1 MSVNSF
7 IYGREEGTSTKRS
20 VAVDAEG
27 FLLANT
33 IIQGLNG
40 NFAEVT
46 PQGALKCQVAG
57 ISFSGDVVVGTVE
70 ITDTN
75 GQPILTNAQNQLLV
89 YDASSSSYLS
99 SISTKINS
107 LDVSVSNFPS
117 VFGVTGPVGITGG
130 VTVLNPVTDVSVSN
144 FPSVFGITGPVGI
157 TGGVTVLNPVTDISV
172 SNFPATWT
180 ISGPVTIT
188 NTSFGVTGSVTVLN
202 PVTDISVS
210 NFPTYFGVTGPV
222 GITGG
227 VTVLNPVTD
236 ISISNFPAAWSVSG
250 PVGITGGV
258 TVLNPVT
265 SITVSGPI
273 DISGVVQAD
282 ICGQW
287 VNIINQPTEQVII
300 GYIAGLPVYQTVLG
314 VGNPVTDT
322 KLVSF
327 LNSPTVEVSGLDL
340 NTNGSINV
348 VPMSAGGTGL
358 NIDSSG
364 YITANINGPV
374 TISNTYFGVT
384 GPVGITG
391 SVTVLNPVTDVS
403 ISNLPAIWSVSG
415 AVSVNNFPTV
425 FGVTGPVGI
434 TGTVRVDGSVNVTN
448 LPTESVIVGYVMGVP
463 QYQTVVSTG
472 NPVTDPKAVD
482 WYNNPV
488 ATVIGTDVNKT
499 PLKINIDTGSAGLV
513 GSISTVTLGRDNA
526 GNYNQLN
533 VDASGALK
541 ISNYP
546 SSVGI
551 TGPVGIT
558 GAVSVLNFPSKFEV
572 SGSVVTDISGQTVKS
587 QTITKDIQTSATS
600 EVTSINVPGYVSGPT
615 IYSQT
620 AMSTV
625 ANIRGIVDT
634 YNSANINARAAT
646 AGGYAL
652 AVNVENASI
661 PVTLSGQT
669 VNVGNFPSSYSI
681 SGPVSLTGAYL
692 YDNGTLLGVT
702 GSFSSTI
709 APGTFVGVTGTTL
722 TKDISANE
730 TLTLIESDISSG
742 ILVKGQ
748 DDTGVRYPIYVDVDG
763 VQRTEIVSGHA
774 ETAKYIFETDAS
786 VITTGTSWRLDTRG
800 REGWYYTG
808 TVSSTLKWYGNNG
821 ISTPPAMDFNRMQS
835 VWMIATLDD
844 VQTTPLPK
852 IRVVTTASIWD
863 YVIPSPGTTLFNGEQ
878 YLFYYGNKAIALNP
892 SNHPILLTRTLV
904 SGPGA
909 NSEDVLEVNVV
920 TLSGTNFLLNKTG
933 IWNQDLAQQFATVFR
948 DIRAQTAEDNLI
960 SLDFSGAA
968 LKTTITEPVALVAGT
983 EVNSKLY
990 ATLAGSTTISEYVS
1004 VETAPYRPQF
1014 PSTQYVNELCT
1025 AAHLRANLWDPS
1037 FNYTTALQV
1046 FPSASLSA
1054 TGPTGPARY
1063 SLSTTV
1069 DNTVASPAN
1078 VRVIGGITGINL
1090 SAATSSIQ
1098 IADVCFNATVRPI
1111 NPFSTNLGTTG
1122 VNGLVTDSALFGYNV
1137 SAGTVSLLTT
1147 DISGTRNQLQTR
1159 DADAVAE
1166 LVTIDNKIVQGYN
1179 TTNDSSVIGLNIN
1192 QIRPKVRFYNMRGV
1206 STVADVN
1213 MLLGSVSSTRYFYS
1227 DAYGIANL
1235 KPWWAYSESVGR
1247 TINYEYVD
1255 GSGNILN
1262 ASKAIPATT
1271 WTRLPNAAGVDT
1283 NFLINKWSTNTS
1295 QTTTSGNVYIA
1306 HTAASSAYSMFG
1318 GNFAD
1323 TFQANFTVP
1332 TGFVACITNVSFFS
1346 NAADDYTILIKWRA
1360 DGIRETVYYWSTV
1373 KILNENYYNQFGGC
1387 GGVFTAGE
1395 SIGWGMLNSA
1405 SNKNF
1410 SATIMLMPV

>member
-722 TKDISANE
+722 TKDISANA
-730 TLTLIESDISSG
+730 TLTLIEQDISGG

-1046 FPSASLSA
+1046 QPSASLSA

-1069 DNTVASPAN
+1069 DNPASSPLN
-1078 VRVIGGITGINL
+1078 VRVIGGITGTVNV
-1090 SAATSSIQ
+1090 SAATSSIK
-1098 IADVCFNATVRPI
+1098 IGDGSYNATVLPTI
-1111 NPFSTNLGTTG
+1111 SNLRTANG
-1122 VNGLVTDSALFGYNV
+1122 VVTDSALFALNIATGDV
-1137 SAGTVSLLTT
+1137 QPLTVDL
-1147 DISGTRNQLQTR
+1147 SGTRNQLNVR
-1159 DADAVAE
+1159 DNDAVAE
-1166 LVTIDNKIVQGYN
+1166 LVTIDNKMVQQYN
-1179 TTNDSSVIGLNIN
+1179 TMNDSSVNGLNIY
-1192 QIRPKVRFYNMRGV
+1192 QIRPKYRYYSMRGR
-1206 STVADVN
+1206 STVADAN
-1213 MLLGSVSSTRYFYS
+1213 MIMGGVGNSRYFFS
-1227 DAYGIANL
+1227 DAFGTANV
-1235 KPWWAYSESVGR
+1235 KTWWAYSESVTR
-1247 TINYEYVD
+1247 TVYYEYVD
-1255 GSGNILN
+1255 GSGNIGNGTKALPAGG
-1262 ASKAIPATT
+1262 AS
-1271 WTRLPNAAGVDT
+1271 WTQLPLQSGVNG
-1283 NFLINKWSTNTS
+1283 NFLINKWSQSINTS
-1295 QTTTSGNVYIA
+1295 QATNQLYISHTTQSQSHCA
-1306 HTAASSAYSMFG
+1306 FG
-1318 GNFAD
+1318 GYYQDNY
-1323 TFQANFTVP
+1323 NSLFTVP
-1332 TGFVACITNVSFFS
+1332 NGYVACVTNVMFYS
-1346 NAADDYTILIKWRA
+1346 NAADDYLLMVRWSAAGLRDIA
-1360 DGIRETVYYWSTV
+1360 YYWTNA
-1373 KILNENYYNQFGGC
+1373 KYINQNYAGEFGGV
-1387 GGVFTAGE
+1387 GVVFTAGE
-1395 SIGWGMLNSA
+1395 TIAFATLNSA
-1405 SNKNF
+1405 SYKDF
-1410 SATIMLMPV
+1410 SATVQLMPV